1 MNKPTKIYKDD
12 IYIVLQDE
20 NRDNARVIYLQEPR
34 TDIKVGDYLIIQEG
48 ITNYNLAWY
57 EYVVVE
63 KDNASAYVVEE
74 TNIYE
79 EWNNPYKNR

>member
-1 MNKPTKIYKDD
+1 MIKPKKIYKDD

-20 NRDNARVIYLQEPR
+20 NRDDARVIYLQEPR

-48 ITNYNLAWY
+48 TANYDLGWY
-57 EYVVVE
+57 QYVVVG

-74 TNIYE
+74 TIIYE
-79 EWNNPYKNR
+79 S

>member
-1 MNKPTKIYKDD
+1 MNKTTKIYKDD

-20 NRDNARVIYLQEPR
+20 NRDDARVIYLQEPR
-34 TDIKVGDYLIIQEG
+34 TDIKVGDYLIIQEMM
-48 ITNYNLAWY
+48 ISNTNVGGNLGWF
-57 EYVVVE
+57 EYVVIE

-79 EWNNPYKNR
+79 E